1 MKNNLATPRQLPARG
16 FTLIELMIVVAII
29 GILAAIAY
37 PSYTKYV
44 RESRRAEAQADMLKM
59 QIGIEKWRANRASY
73 RSDATTSTPGTAI
86 TNSPANAGFL
96 GTNAYYDYTIV
107 DTTGSAYTIK
117 ATAVTGKSQVN
128 DVAGST
134 SCTPLKLDQTG
145 VKGPAGCWKGGS

>member
-1 MKNNLATPRQLPARG
+1 MKNHLATPRQLPARG
-16 FTLIELMIVVAII
+16 FTLIELMIVVAVI

-44 RESRRAEAQADMLKM
+44 REARRAEAQADMLKM

-73 RSDATTSTPGTAI
+73 SSDATTSSPGTAV
-86 TNSPANAGFL
+86 TNSPANAGFP

-107 DTTGSAYTIK
+107 DTAGSTYTIK

-128 DVAGST
+128 DVAGGT
-134 SCTPLKLDQTG
+134 SCTPLTINQSNTKT
-145 VKGPAGCWKGGS
+145 PAGCWKGGS

>member
-1 MKNNLATPRQLPARG
+1 MKNCPATSCQLPARG

-37 PSYTKYV
+37 PGFTKYI

-73 RSDATTSTPGTAI
+73 NSDATDSAAGTAV
-86 TNSPANAGFL
+86 TNTPANAGFP
-96 GTNAYYDYTIV
+96 GTNAYYTYTII
-107 DTTGSAYTIK
+107 DTSGTAYTIK
-117 ATAVTGKSQVN
+117 AVAKTGTSQVN

-134 SCTPLKLDQTG
+134 SCSTLTINQSNLKTM
-145 VKGPAGCWKGGS
+145 AGCWKGGS

>member
-1 MKNNLATPRQLPARG
+1 MKNYPATPRQLPARG

-37 PSYTKYV
+37 PGFTKYI

-73 RSDATTSTPGTAI
+73 RSDATTNSPGTAVA
-86 TNSPANAGFL
+86 NSPANAGFL
-96 GTNAYYDYTIV
+96 GTNAYYNYTII
-107 DTTGSAYTIK
+107 DTTSSAYTIK
-117 ATAVTGKSQVN
+117 AVAKTGTSQVN

-134 SCTPLKLDQTG
+134 SCSTLTIDQSNT
-145 VKGPAGCWKGGS
+145 KTMAGCWKGGS